1 VLPFLAAGVG
11 CLAAFAAVA
20 AVAVLHPIGQEL
32 ENQALLGAELR
43 SAVEREQ
50 SLARLA
56 PISVASFA
64 LAILV
69 VMALA
74 GLRRRMG
81 LGVFAAAVMSVS
93 VVAAEVVKELLARPE
108 HIAGP
113 VWLLRNSFPS
123 GTAAVSV
130 AIAVGLLLVS
140 PLRLRWL
147 VVLLGAAFAAVVAH
161 ALQVSGWHRLSDV
174 VGSALLVVGV
184 AALATGGLTAAG
196 WAITATTG
204 DVHPRVY
211 LVVVGLGLA
220 AVGVGAVV
228 VALPALFPVL
238 LAPDGSRRAFLQ
250 VAFPLAGAGTTALL
264 VALLAWLIQPWSLG
278 RRAAA
283 PGRSTPSPAR
293 PRAGGARG

>member
-1 VLPFLAAGVG
+1 
-11 CLAAFAAVA
+11 
-20 AVAVLHPIGQEL
+20 
-32 ENQALLGAELR
+32 
-43 SAVEREQ
+43 
-50 SLARLA
+50 
-56 PISVASFA
+56 
-64 LAILV
+64 
-69 VMALA
+69 
-74 GLRRRMG
+74 
-81 LGVFAAAVMSVS
+81 VFAAAVMSVS
-93 VVAAEVVKELLARPE
+93 VVAAEVVKELLTRPE

-123 GTAAVSV
+123 GTAAVAV

-184 AALATGGLTAAG
+184 AALATGGLTATG
-196 WAITATTG
+196 WAIPATTG

-220 AVGVGAVV
+220 AVGVGVVV

-264 VALLAWLIQPWSLG
+264 VALHAWLIQPWSLG
-278 RRAAA
+278 RREAA
-283 PGRSTPSPAR
+283 PRRSTPSPAR